1 VALELISFSSFFIS
15 ATRECEPFDN
25 RTFKR
30 KKCLPRSV
38 TPREKLISFSLSNG
52 AASRQRKSSLAGTKG
67 PSLRRKAAL
76 ELISFSS
83 FLLVL
88 PGSANRLIPGL
99 SNEKRA
105 FLAA

>member
-1 VALELISFSSFFIS
+1 VLLGCPNRLITGLSN
-15 ATRECEPFDN
+15 E
-25 RTFKR
+25 
-30 KKCLPRSV
+30 KKGLPRSV
-38 TPREKLISFSLSNG
+38 TQREQLISFSLSISNG
-52 AASRQRKSSLAGTKG
+52 AAIRQRKSSLAGTKRL
-67 PSLRRKAAL
+67 SLRRKAAL

-88 PGSANRLIPGL
+88 PGSANRLITGL